1 MDYIYKYAPDFPPIK
16 YIMSTIRKIDKEMSD
31 EAFNNKDAL
40 SKVLEIGTYASTTGA
55 RLGDDDS
62 ASSLLN
68 SLKCLDI
75 REVDKCFKEF
85 MDGMDEFFNELA
97 EVKDDQIERKEKM
110 TEMLEKAKNSAESF
124 IISLFDGTI
133 VKFDTMD
140 TVIKKCEIQDI
151 KCDNDDIF
159 VELTRDIKFIDAF
172 SERNIKDSTKLLTTM
187 KKFLRSFSTKFTGLF
202 DESCIEFMVATIVAY
217 LEELKKYLI
226 GKINAVSEAIDKY
239 ENMPMNKPKIF
250 E

>member
-1 MDYIYKYAPDFPPIK
+1 MDYIYKYACDFPPIE
-16 YIMSTIRKIDKEMSD
+16 YIMSTIRKIDKELSD

-40 SKVLEIGTYASTTGA
+40 SKVVEIGYCTYAA
-55 RLGDDDS
+55 PGDGGS

-110 TEMLEKAKNSAESF
+110 AEMLEKAKNNAESF

-140 TVIKKCEIQDI
+140 TIIKKKESLDMRCV
-151 KCDNDDIF
+151 DNDIF
-159 VELTRDIKFIDAF
+159 ADLTSDVEYIDAF
-172 SERNIKDSTKLLTTM
+172 SKRNIKDSTVLLTTM
-187 KKFLRSFSTKFTGLF
+187 KKYLRSFSTKFTGLF

-226 GKINAVSEAIDKY
+226 GKINAVSEVINKY